1 MRPVKA
7 TATAVTAVLAAGM
20 ASVAAGR
27 LASDAALKAP
37 AGRPLPTEPR
47 LTVHGTAA
55 GQIALTRDLASLR
68 PGTYGLAGD
77 GSHAVVGPVLEAAQH
92 AADTVV
98 RRLERVTHGALAAGD
113 AVWLTPNLH
122 VGNPGTA
129 LGLDHADIDVP
140 GELGELPAW
149 FVPGARDTW
158 VIAVHG
164 LGTTR
169 EQVMNLMAPLHARRV
184 PVLALAYRG
193 DLGAP
198 RPPDGLN
205 HLGETEW
212 RDLDAAIRYAVRH
225 GARRVVL
232 LGWSTGATMALRAAE
247 RSPVRERIAG
257 LVLDSPVLSWEA
269 TLRALARARHTP
281 QPLLPLA
288 VRAAQGRAGPGRP
301 ARRPG
306 RRDHRP
312 RPAHRADPDLPRTR
326 RPGGSLGALPQPGP
340 PPRRSGRPAH
350 RAAGPARGDVE
361 RRSGGVPGAAA
372 PLPDPAGLTAT
383 DHGPD
388 QGRRS
393 RLPITVVDHAR
404 DLGHRLRRQ
413 PRHHPRPAPVPDIP
427 FKVVRLA

>member
-1 MRPVKA
+1 LPRGDSFRSFPAPSAARSLGPALPLAGDGNRHDTGRVRPVKA
-7 TATAVTAVLAAGM
+7 TATALTAVLAAAM
-20 ASVAAGR
+20 ASVAVGR

-55 GQIALTRDLASLR
+55 GQITLTRDLAALR

-77 GSHAVVGPVLEAAQH
+77 GSHAVVGPVLEAARH

-98 RRLERVTHGALAAGD
+98 RRLERVTHGTFAPGD
-113 AVWLTPNLH
+113 AVWLTPNLY
-122 VGNPGTA
+122 VGDPSAA

-149 FVPGARDTW
+149 YVPGHRETW

-164 LGTTR
+164 LGATR
-169 EQVMNLMAPLHARRV
+169 EQAMNLMSFLHGRRL

-198 RPPDGLN
+198 RSPDGLN

-212 RDLDAAIRYAVRH
+212 RDLDAAIRHAVRH

-247 RSPVRERIAG
+247 HSAVREHIAG

-288 VRAAQGRAGPGRP
+288 VRAAQGRAGLHADRV
-301 ARRPG
+301 AEVT
-306 RRDHRP
+306 
-312 RPAHRADPDLPRTR
+312 DPDRL
-326 RPGGSLGALPQPGP
+326 A
-340 PPRRSGRPAH
+340 
-350 RAAGPARGDVE
+350 
-361 RRSGGVPGAAA
+361 VPT
-372 PLPDPAGLTAT
+372 LIF
-383 DHGPD
+383 HGPD
-388 QGRRS
+388 DRVAPWEFSRRLAQRRS
-393 RLPITVVDHAR
+393 DLVALHTVAQAPHAAMWNA
-404 DLGHRLRRQ
+404 DPKEYEERLRRFLT
-413 PRHHPRPAPVPDIP
+413 P
-427 FKVVRLA
+427 LM